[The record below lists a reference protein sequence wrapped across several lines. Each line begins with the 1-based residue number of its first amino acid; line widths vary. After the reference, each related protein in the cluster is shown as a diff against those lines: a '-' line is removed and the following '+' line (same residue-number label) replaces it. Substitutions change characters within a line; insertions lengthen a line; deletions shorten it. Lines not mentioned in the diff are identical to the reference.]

1 MKSIKTNNKTNKT
14 PNKMIASFYTDFKED
29 EVIINRVHFQYNPEN
44 KTLMYNGVT
53 LDTFIDDAMS
63 YVKFLNIPQL
73 KETLKIID
81 YHRLDVVY
89 KYGMPSETSTQDI
102 RKKPNY
108 YDFRFNIYFSPHKYE
123 DIIASLNL
131 LFKTYDIEAAQ
142 HSHGYYVVYKGER
155 IGLKTFLADDETG
168 YIIELDYT
176 DRNYSIF
183 REFEKHMKEGLPDLS

>member
-1 MKSIKTNNKTNKT
+1 ML
-14 PNKMIASFYTDFKED
+14 ASFYTDFNED

-44 KTLMYNGVT
+44 KTIMYNGVT

-81 YHRLDVVY
+81 YHRLDIVY
-89 KYGMPSETSTQDI
+89 NYGMASETSTQDI

-108 YDFRFNIYFSPHKYE
+108 YEFRFNIYFSPHKYE
-123 DIIASLNL
+123 DIIASLNF

-176 DRNYSIF
+176 DRNYTIF
-183 REFEKHMKEGLPDLS
+183 REFEQHMKEGLPDLS